1 MPTGR
6 HRKTKKGG
14 FLGFGE
20 STTNSNE
27 PTSDMF
33 GSIGSTLSGWG
44 SSLSNTASSALNK
57 TKNAYSSATGS
68 PSYAPS
74 YAPTYTQPTTSY
86 VEPRPPY
93 VQPTPTYKPSY
104 ISSFGGKNKSRK
116 RSRKMRGGY
125 GDNIAL
131 TGLAASAA
139 PISDIKSSQP
149 LNIVGGKRKTKKCRR
164 NRRAKSCKRGRR

>member
-20 STTNSNE
+20 STTSNV

-44 SSLSNTASSALNK
+44 SSLSNSASTALNK

-68 PSYAPS
+68 SSYTPPTPSYTPSYTPPTPPTPSYTPSYA
-74 YAPTYTQPTTSY
+74 
-86 VEPRPPY
+86 
-93 VQPTPTYKPSY
+93 
-104 ISSFGGKNKSRK
+104 SSFGGKNKSRR

-125 GDNIAL
+125 SDNIAL

-139 PISDIKSSQP
+139 SISDIKSAQP
-149 LNIVGGKRKTKKCRR
+149 LNIVGGKRRTKKYRR
-164 NRRAKSCKRGRR
+164 HRRAKSCKRCRR